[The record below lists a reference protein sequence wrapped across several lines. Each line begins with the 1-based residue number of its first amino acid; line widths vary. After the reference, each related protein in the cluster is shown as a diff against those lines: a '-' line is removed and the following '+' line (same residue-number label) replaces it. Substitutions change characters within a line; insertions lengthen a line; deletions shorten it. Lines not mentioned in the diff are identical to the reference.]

1 MLAFTF
7 PGQGSQR
14 PGMGRPWAGHPSW
27 EVVGEASELAGRDI
41 AHLLLQAE
49 QPELTLTA
57 NAQLATFVLSSVVL
71 DAVERVGLAPTLCAG
86 HSLGE
91 YTALAAAGALAFE
104 DGVRLVAERG
114 AAMHAAGEERPG
126 TMAAVLGADDEAVE
140 AACADAG
147 GEVWVA
153 NYNAAGQVVIA
164 GSHDAVERA
173 GALARERGA
182 RKVLPI
188 AVAGAFHT
196 ALMAPARDRLRK
208 ALAATRF
215 LHPDVPVV
223 ANVDARPHPMA
234 SEWPRLLSAQLCS
247 PVRWHQ
253 TLATLAELGATVV
266 AEVGPGGVLTGL
278 ARRTLPDVRAV
289 GVAAP
294 EDLDELVDAASGT
307 RSWHDWAEAHEDR
320 RLAGTDRV
328 VVSPGAGVFQPMAA
342 FGAVP
347 GPGALATDASGAPRV
362 AVGDAVG
369 SVGAEEVRTPFA
381 GVVVAFLVH
390 AGERVAPGQPV
401 AWLRA
406 TSDDAGPGPGA
417 ATPAAAAPGAAGHGP
432 R

>member
-1 MLAFTF
+1 VLAFTF

-14 PGMGRPWAGHPSW
+14 PGMGRPWVGHPSW
-27 EVVGEASELAGRDI
+27 EVVDEASELAGRDLT
-41 AHLLLQAE
+41 HLLLQAE
-49 QPELTLTA
+49 QAELTLTA

-71 DAVERVGLAPTLCAG
+71 DAVERVGLAPTVCAG

-91 YTALAAAGALAFE
+91 YTALAAAGVLAFE

-126 TMAAVLGADDEAVE
+126 TMAAVLGADDDAVE
-140 AACADAG
+140 AACAEAG
-147 GEVWVA
+147 GDVWVA

-164 GSHDAVERA
+164 GERDAVARA
-173 GALARERGA
+173 GALARQRGA

-196 ALMAPARDRLRK
+196 ALMAPARERLRK
-208 ALAATRF
+208 ALASTRF
-215 LHPDVPVV
+215 LQPDVPVV
-223 ANVDARPHPMA
+223 ANVDARPHSVA

-247 PVRWHQ
+247 PVRWRQ
-253 TLATLAELGATVV
+253 SLATLAGLGATVV

-278 ARRTLPDVRAV
+278 ARRALPDVRTVA
-289 GVAAP
+289 VAAP

-307 RSWHDWAEAHEDR
+307 HTWHDWAEAHEDQ

-328 VVSPGAGVFQPMAA
+328 VVSPGAGVFQPLAA
-342 FGAVP
+342 FGSVP
-347 GPGALATDASGAPRV
+347 GPGALAADAPEGPPV
-362 AVGDAVG
+362 AVGDMVG
-369 SVGAEEVRTPFA
+369 SVGAAEVRTPFA
-381 GVVVAFLVH
+381 GVLVALLVH

-406 TSDDAGPGPGA
+406 VDDPGPRAPDAQA
-417 ATPAAAAPGAAGHGP
+417 AGGRAAAGEARP
-432 R
+432 